1 MSRRA
6 ERALEDLQS
15 VLAEIES
22 LFDEAAAES
31 GGGREKLDPAVCTG
45 LTRLRARVSEVS
57 QNLTRDVKRRV
68 HAADDYVHDN
78 AWALVGAGAA
88 AAFLAGLIIG
98 RREPPR
104 TE

>member
-57 QNLTRDVKRRV
+57 
-68 HAADDYVHDN
+68 
-78 AWALVGAGAA
+78 
-88 AAFLAGLIIG
+88 
-98 RREPPR
+98 
-104 TE
+104 